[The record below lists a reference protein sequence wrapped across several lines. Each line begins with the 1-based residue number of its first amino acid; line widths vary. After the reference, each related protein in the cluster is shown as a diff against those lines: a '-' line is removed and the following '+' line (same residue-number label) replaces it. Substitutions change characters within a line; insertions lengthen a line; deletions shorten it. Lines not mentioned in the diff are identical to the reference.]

1 MSCNHPQT
9 AWVGKAD
16 GIYCGQCGAKIEPG
30 KPAPKTDPVKAEKK
44 APEPEAKKP
53 APKKGGTKG
62 GKSK

>member
-30 KPAPKTDPVKAEKK
+30 KPALKTEPVKAEKK
-44 APEPEAKKP
+44 APEEP
-53 APKKGGTKG
+53 APKKVAPKRG
-62 GKSK
+62 GKK

>member
-30 KPAPKTDPVKAEKK
+30 KPAPEPKDEAPEKK
-44 APEPEAKKP
+44 AELKKA
-53 APKKGGTKG
+53 APKKGGK
-62 GKSK
+62 K

>member
-30 KPAPKTDPVKAEKK
+30 KPAPEPKDKAPEKK
-44 APEPEAKKP
+44 AEPKKA
-53 APKKGGTKG
+53 APKKGGK
-62 GKSK
+62 K

>member
-30 KPAPKTDPVKAEKK
+30 KPAPKTEPVKAEKK
-44 APEPEAKKP
+44 ALEEP
-53 APKKGGTKG
+53 APKKVAPKRG
-62 GKSK
+62 GKK

>member
-30 KPAPKTDPVKAEKK
+30 KPAPKTEKK
-44 APEPEAKKP
+44 APEEP
-53 APKKGGTKG
+53 APKKVAPKRG
-62 GKSK
+62 GKK

>member
-16 GIYCGQCGAKIEPG
+16 GIYCGQCGAKIELG
-30 KPAPKTDPVKAEKK
+30 APAPVKAKAEEK

-53 APKKGGTKG
+53 APKRG
-62 GKSK
+62 GKK